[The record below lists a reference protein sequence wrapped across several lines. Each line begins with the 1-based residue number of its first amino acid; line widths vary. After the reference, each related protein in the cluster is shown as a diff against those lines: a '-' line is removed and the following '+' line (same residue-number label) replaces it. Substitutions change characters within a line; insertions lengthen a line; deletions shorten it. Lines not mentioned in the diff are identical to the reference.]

1 MLIKSMIFTV
11 AACAL
16 TYVLCEAAQPK
27 IYHVD
32 LQKIL
37 REEAKLLAEQNL
49 SPSDLE
55 EALLKAKKQVHTAID
70 KVGREAGAVLL
81 TTPAFGLMTDAT
93 GKVTSLL
100 SVSRRE
106 R

>member
-1 MLIKSMIFTV
+1 MIFTSV
-11 AACAL
+11 ACGL
-16 TYVLCEAAQPK
+16 TYVLCQAAQPK

-55 EALLKAKKQVHTAID
+55 QALLKVKKHVHTTID
-70 KVGREAGAVLL
+70 KVGKETGAVMLA
-81 TTPAFGLMTDAT
+81 TPAFGDIKDAT
-93 GKVTSLL
+93 GIITSYITA
-100 SVSRRE
+100 SRRD

>member
-1 MLIKSMIFTV
+1 MIFTGV
-11 AACAL
+11 ACSL
-16 TYVLCEAAQPK
+16 TYILSQASQPK

-37 REEAKLLAEQNL
+37 RAEAKLLAEQNL

-55 EALLKAKKQVHTAID
+55 QALLKAKKHVHTAID
-70 KVGREAGAVLL
+70 KVGREAGAVMLA
-81 TTPAFGLMTDAT
+81 TPAFGLMTDAT
-93 GKVTSLL
+93 GIITSLL
-100 SVSRRE
+100 SASRRD

>member
-1 MLIKSMIFTV
+1 MLIKSMIFTL
-11 AACAL
+11 ASCAL
-16 TYVLCEAAQPK
+16 TYVLCQAAQPK

-37 REEAKLLAEQNL
+37 REEAKVLAEQNL

-55 EALLKAKKQVHTAID
+55 TALLKAKKQVQTTID

>member
-1 MLIKSMIFTV
+1 MLIKSMIFTGV
-11 AACAL
+11 ACSL
-16 TYVLCEAAQPK
+16 TYILSQASQPK

-55 EALLKAKKQVHTAID
+55 QALLKVKKHVHTTID
-70 KVGREAGAVLL
+70 KVGRETGSAILS
-81 TTPAFGLMTDAT
+81 TPVFGDVKDAT
-93 GKVTSLL
+93 GIITSYITA
-100 SVSRRE
+100 SRRD

>member
-1 MLIKSMIFTV
+1 MLIKSMIFTGV
-11 AACAL
+11 ACGL
-16 TYVLCEAAQPK
+16 TYVLSQASQPK

-37 REEAKLLAEQNL
+37 REEAKVLAEQNL

-55 EALLKAKKQVHTAID
+55 TALLKAKRQVHATID

-81 TTPAFGLMTDAT
+81 TRPAFGLMTDAT

>member
-1 MLIKSMIFTV
+1 MLIKSMIFTL
-11 AACAL
+11 ASCAL

-27 IYHVD
+27 IYQVD

-37 REEAKLLAEQNL
+37 REEAKVLAEKNL
-49 SPSDLE
+49 SNSDLE
-55 EALLKAKKQVHTAID
+55 AALLKAKKEVHTAID

-93 GKVTSLL
+93 GKITSYITA
-100 SVSRRE
+100 SRRE